1 FGMIVMEQG
10 GFKPMSGSNL
20 ICTVTALVET
30 GTVDVS
36 EPITELRID
45 TAAGVVTARAEVV
58 DGRAKNVTIDNV
70 PAIVHRLDL
79 PLTVPGYGTIPVD
92 IGFGGQFYVQTAA
105 DNLGVDLEPD
115 NAKDIIRAAS
125 VMLQAANVTFEVSHP
140 LISEIDSIGLSI
152 IHGPA
157 RTE

>member
-1 FGMIVMEQG
+1 
-10 GFKPMSGSNL
+10 
-20 ICTVTALVET
+20 CTVTALVET

-58 DGRAKNVTIDNV
+58 DGRAKNVTFDHV
-70 PAIVHRLDL
+70 PAFVPGLDL
-79 PLTVPGYGTIPVD
+79 PLPGPGYGPLPVD
-92 IGFGGQFYVQTAA
+92 IVFGGQFYVQTAA

-115 NAKDIIRAAS
+115 NAKEIIRAAS
-125 VMLQAANVTFEVSHP
+125 VMLQAANETFEVSHP
-140 LISEIDSIGLSI
+140 LISEIDSIGLPM

-157 RTE
+157 RTEGTDGR